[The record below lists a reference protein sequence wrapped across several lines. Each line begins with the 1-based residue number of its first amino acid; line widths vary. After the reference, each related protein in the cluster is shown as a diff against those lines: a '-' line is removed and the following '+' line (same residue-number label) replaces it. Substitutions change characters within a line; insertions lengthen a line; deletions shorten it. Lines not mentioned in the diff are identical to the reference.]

1 MRIFAVFTLAAIGLG
16 FAAPSVLAGPPARTS
31 ARATRYSAPTALPSP
46 ERLLA
51 LIRRQFRSHRPPPP
65 FETYTIQRS
74 QNAEN
79 GYPDYAESYTYH
91 VWERT
96 SDKAA
101 LARKVFRDD
110 YYGDLEFQRPAFN
123 EARDPG
129 PPTADLFEPA
139 PVRQHGVD
147 FVPTPEPSGAPKTIA
162 AVTSYGEFDY
172 RVTKVH
178 VEGDMLHVSVSPRRE
193 PNRNR
198 LREIYVDRK
207 TLELKKVVATDQLFV
222 QQGPTYPVIF
232 TIDLSM
238 YRGIPV
244 VTHIHGDVDK
254 SYVGDGEQVDYDF
267 TDIRFPRHLPDWY
280 FDARQYAQHKDQAPE

>member
-1 MRIFAVFTLAAIGLG
+1 MRLFAVFAFVALALG
-16 FAAPSVLAGPPARTS
+16 FVPSVRAGDT
-31 ARATRYSAPTALPSP
+31 APTRVAATPVPSP

-65 FETYTIQRS
+65 FEAYTIERR

-79 GYPDYAESYTYH
+79 GYPDYSESYTYH

-101 LARKVFRDD
+101 LARKVYHDD
-110 YYGDLEFQRPAFN
+110 YFGDLEFQRPAFN

-139 PVRQHGVD
+139 PVHAHGVD
-147 FVPTPEPSGAPKTIA
+147 FVPTPEPAGPLKTITS
-162 AVTSYGEFDY
+162 VTSYGEFDY
-172 RVTKVH
+172 RVTKVQT
-178 VEGDMLHVSVSPRRE
+178 EGDLLHLTVAPRRE
-193 PNRNR
+193 PDRNR
-198 LREIYVDRK
+198 LRELYVDKK
-207 TLELKKVVATDQLFV
+207 TLELKKVVATDKLFV

-232 TIDLSM
+232 TVDLEM
-238 YRGIPV
+238 LKGIPV

-254 SYVGDGEQVDYDF
+254 SYVGDGEVVDYDF
-267 TDIRFPRHLPDWY
+267 RDIRFPKHLPDWY
-280 FDARQYAQHKDQAPE
+280 FDARQYRQHKAEAPE